1 MLMFLYFNK
10 KTTLAT
16 AANDDSFIQML
27 FDKDG
32 ECVILR
38 EIDFLSKIC

>member
-16 AANDDSFIQML
+16 AANDDSLYSDAIW
-27 FDKDG
+27 
-32 ECVILR
+32 
-38 EIDFLSKIC
+38 